1 MRDVSL
7 ARLSPIRDTG
17 RSSVW
22 EGLIIPDIERNDQQ
36 LYIVEYTTVMR
47 RRLRFCVP
55 GTPLGYT

>member
-1 MRDVSL
+1 
-7 ARLSPIRDTG
+7 
-17 RSSVW
+17 VW

-36 LYIVEYTTVMR
+36 LYIVEYTTVMQ